1 MHDWSD
7 LDVFHAVAEAG
18 SFAAAAR
25 KLKISHPTV
34 GRRLDALER
43 RLGAPL
49 VHRGAAGVDLTDLG
63 AAIHDNVRRMALEAE
78 AIGRLAAGG
87 EQGLAGT
94 VTVTALDGLGVVML
108 PRFLGELRALHPDLV
123 INLEISARQANLA
136 QREADIALRLGRPGD
151 QASLIA
157 RRVAQIGMGFY
168 AAPSYLEAHGRPTHV
183 SGLAEH
189 DAVTSTFGADHIWTP
204 EIEGEPAEPRRV
216 VFVSDSPSALAMATE
231 AGMGIGTHSHWRARA
246 AKSLERVLPHVEL
259 KTLDLWLVT
268 HADIRRNARI
278 RLVFDHLAARISQNA
293 KWLLE
298 GDPKVR
304 ERID

>member
-25 KLKISHPTV
+25 RLKISHPTV

-49 VHRGAAGVDLTDLG
+49 VHRGASGVELTDLG
-63 AAIHDNVRRMALEAE
+63 AAIHDNVRRMSLEAE

-87 EQGLAGT
+87 EQGLAGV
-94 VTVTALDGLGVVML
+94 VTVSALDGLGVVML
-108 PRFLGELRALHPDLV
+108 PRFLSELRATHPEIV

-157 RRVAQIGMGFY
+157 RCVARIGMGFY
-168 AAPSYLEAHGRPTHV
+168 AAPSYLDVRGRPQRV
-183 SGLAEH
+183 SDLSAH
-189 DAVTSTFGADHIWTP
+189 DAVTSSFGNEHIWTP
-204 EIEGEPAEPRRV
+204 QIDGESSAPRRTV
-216 VFVSDSPSALAMATE
+216 LESDSPSALATATE
-231 AGMGIGTHSHWRARA
+231 AGMGVGTHSHWRARA
-246 AKSLERVLPHVEL
+246 AKSLERVLPGIEL
-259 KTLDLWLVT
+259 RPLDLWLVT

-278 RLVFDHLAARISQNA
+278 RLVFDHLADRIAQNA
-293 KWLLE
+293 RWLLE
-298 GDPKVR
+298 GDPTVR

>member
-1 MHDWSD
+1 MNDWSD

-49 VHRGAAGVDLTDLG
+49 VLRGAAGIELTDLG
-63 AAIHDNVRRMALEAE
+63 AAIHDNVRRMSLEAE
-78 AIGRLAAGG
+78 AIGRLAANG

-108 PRFLGELRALHPDLV
+108 PRMLAELREANPDLV
-123 INLEISARQANLA
+123 VNLEISSRQANLA

-157 RRVAQIGMGFY
+157 RCVARIGMGFY
-168 AAPSYLEAHGRPTHV
+168 AAPSYLDARGRPKRV
-183 SGLAEH
+183 SDLAAH
-189 DAVTSTFGADHIWTP
+189 DAVTSAFGNDHIWTP
-204 EIEGEPAEPRRV
+204 EISGEPAEPRRA

-231 AGMGIGTHSHWRARA
+231 AGMGVGTHSHWRARA
-246 AKSLERVLPHVEL
+246 AKSLERVLPQIEL

-278 RLVFDHLAARISQNA
+278 RLVFDHLAERISQNA
-293 KWLLE
+293 RNLLE